1 MWSPS
6 YKKKRIWETYFNLM
20 KMKHPFGEMRYI
32 DELGWHVEHKPEYPT
47 NRDAF
52 FLYTFFL

>member
-1 MWSPS
+1 
-6 YKKKRIWETYFNLM
+6 M
-20 KMKHPFGEMRYI
+20 KMKLPFGEMRYI